1 MSTEE
6 DEDGGIERSVWV
18 ERDGVAQRVVVQTG
32 LSDDRWEEITAGP
45 KPGDRVITGPARTL
59 RGLLAGDRVRQRET
73 AGADA
78 KGGGDGKADGADDA
92 GEGDD
97 AETGAE

>member
-1 MSTEE
+1 MLD
-6 DEDGGIERSVWV
+6 DEAPPFR
-18 ERDGVAQRVVVQTG
+18 
-32 LSDDRWEEITAGP
+32 
-45 KPGDRVITGPARTL
+45 
-59 RGLLAGDRVRQRET
+59 DRVRQRET
-73 AGADA
+73 AGAEA